1 MNLAFP
7 LDCMGM
13 FLLELGVSFVDS
25 FKCHLK
31 SYKTCVA
38 ILDGHINGQNSK
50 SKHVIASEAL

>member
-13 FLLELGVSFVDS
+13 YLLELDVPFVNS
-25 FKCHLK
+25 FKCHLQ

-38 ILDGHINGQNSK
+38 TLDGHINEQNSK
-50 SKHVIASEAL
+50 SKHVIASETL